1 MWLFRSFGLGVG
13 FQRVSSSVD
22 CFVISYNVAIR
33 RVITI
38 SHAPHDLH
46 TTIYPRKAADG
57 ITNAH

>member
-1 MWLFRSFGLGVG
+1 M
-13 FQRVSSSVD
+13 SSSVD